1 MRILILFFVTIIIFI
16 SGCTSEP
23 STPEEV
29 WGDLEAAEG
38 EREWDTLSEEQQ
50 ELVDY
55 PEFDEDS
62 VYWTPNGKSYHS
74 IEWCYTL
81 ERSDEII
88 NGTLDEAFDEG
99 KDDPCSKCV
108 GD

>member
-1 MRILILFFVTIIIFI
+1 MKRLLILLCIFI
-16 SGCTSEP
+16 ALAAGCSSEA
-23 STPEEV
+23 SNPEEV
-29 WGDLEAAEG
+29 WGELEAAEG
-38 EREWDTLSEEQQ
+38 EREWDTLSAEQQ

-55 PEFDEDS
+55 PEFDEDN

-81 ERSDEII
+81 EKSKEVI